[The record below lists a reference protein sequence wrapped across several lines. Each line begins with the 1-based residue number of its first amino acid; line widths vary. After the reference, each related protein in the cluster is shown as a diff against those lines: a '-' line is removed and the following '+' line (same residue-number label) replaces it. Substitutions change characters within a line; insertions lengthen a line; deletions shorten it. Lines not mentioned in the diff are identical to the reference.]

1 MASASRRFGNKY
13 PSRMKE
19 LHFHSEFFF
28 NKFQPSPFV
37 VPKLN
42 QKLTA
47 EEKYLQI
54 TKPWMRLKLFHDVLN
69 PVAARLPDHYKKFF
83 WQWKF
88 APKAPVHHIPE
99 KGNFRMSHDGLRVEE
114 IKDENIQ
121 VVFPENCNDGLW
133 GGEGVVKG
141 YRELA
146 RYKGQLARYWF
157 PDLYGST
164 LYSEVLDKHM
174 QVVVTQRLLNQVD
187 DHHGLDNYLLKTPYA
202 DINSVLGFKMKRE
215 ILAALAHK
223 TLYPNDSTTREEV
236 LLKYC
241 QHLIPT
247 EEIPWLGLTL
257 DEAVQKQ
264 RNLEESQEPP
274 RPLKET
280 FRTQLLEYLQEQRK
294 LEDEHKKNM
303 EALEPEKDSSSMIS
317 KFNPFKKK

>member
-1 MASASRRFGNKY
+1 MAVASRRFGNRY

-19 LHFHSEFFF
+19 LHYHSEFFF
-28 NKFQPSPFV
+28 NKFQPSPYL

-54 TKPWMRLKLFHDVLN
+54 TKPWMRLKLFHDVRN
-69 PVAARLPDHYKKFF
+69 PVAQRLPSHYKKFF

-88 APKAPVHHIPE
+88 APKAPVHYLKE
-99 KGNFRMSHDGLRVEE
+99 QGNFRMSDDGMRVEE
-114 IKDENIQ
+114 IKDQNIQ

-133 GGEGVVKG
+133 GGEGIVKG
-141 YRELA
+141 YRDLG

-174 QVVVTQRLLNQVD
+174 QVVVTQRLLNLVD
-187 DHHGLDNYLLKTPYA
+187 DHHGLDNYLLQTPYA
-202 DINSVLGFKMKRE
+202 DINSVLGFKLKRE
-215 ILAALAHK
+215 ILSALAHK
-223 TLYPNDSTTREEV
+223 TLYPNDATTREEV

-241 QHLIPT
+241 KHLIPT

-257 DEAVQKQ
+257 DQAVAKQVKEEAA
-264 RNLEESQEPP
+264 LPGP

-280 FRTQLLEYLQEQRK
+280 FRTQLLEYLEEQR
-294 LEDEHKKNM
+294 LVEDKHKTEM
-303 EALEPEKDSSSMIS
+303 EALEEDKDTSSIIS
-317 KFNPFKKK
+317 KINPFKKK